1 MGAAVGV
8 LAAVGVPVGIAQMN
22 GAGGGSS
29 ASVEPVA
36 VAAWQD
42 DSEPI
47 GRDVRRRADELF
59 ASISGTTAQQNAE
72 SVVDAYYGNRP
83 MDECMDEAGY
93 PEWDWSLSIYPA
105 DPADPLVTNVW
116 LAQPMSRWRS
126 HDLVAARPFFDA
138 EATMNAPQTAE
149 YDDAVTRCLDAT
161 FAAAKAAPPEDS
173 SMPRLVERLQ
183 LAWWDLIGNFGS
195 EDLPP
200 VDQYVK
206 CMEAADPAVLDYTD
220 SEESFEAR
228 VAYAMSGASP
238 ADRHVPYEPDDPEQW
253 NDPEWQKFLSLEDEF
268 DHADW
273 GCRKTVYAK
282 HIASVDDAIDQFTA
296 EHTTQIERLR
306 RYWADAASQAAAMG
320 YTGQTGPLEG
330 LVEPK

>member
-1 MGAAVGV
+1 
-8 LAAVGVPVGIAQMN
+8 
-22 GAGGGSS
+22 
-29 ASVEPVA
+29 
-36 VAAWQD
+36 
-42 DSEPI
+42 
-47 GRDVRRRADELF
+47 
-59 ASISGTTAQQNAE
+59 
-72 SVVDAYYGNRP
+72 
-83 MDECMDEAGY
+83 
-93 PEWDWSLSIYPA
+93 
-105 DPADPLVTNVW
+105 
-116 LAQPMSRWRS
+116 MSRWRS

-200 VDQYVK
+200 VDQYVR

-273 GCRKTVYAK
+273 SCRKTVYAK